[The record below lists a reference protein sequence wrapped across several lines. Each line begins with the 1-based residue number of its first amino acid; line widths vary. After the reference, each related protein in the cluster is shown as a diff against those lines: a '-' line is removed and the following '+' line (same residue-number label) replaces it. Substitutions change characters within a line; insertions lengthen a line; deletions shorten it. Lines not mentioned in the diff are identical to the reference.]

1 MLPQEK
7 IASTIREM
15 YNIFEAE
22 ESSDLSKDAF
32 IEELI
37 PKSTQQVSLDKKQLE
52 TYALMT
58 ALYLESFHLS

>member
-1 MLPQEK
+1 
-7 IASTIREM
+7 M